1 MFCLETKSWLPRGT
15 VFTTGNGG
23 FLAGEYPLVHYV
35 QALRPCTIAPGAPG
49 VTAVP
54 VGTAAH
60 APPVA
65 AATATAVCPFSRS
78 RISGR
83 PLLPRTAVRDA
94 ALAQTVAIKAES
106 VAEAFDGVCNTV
118 KRTCSG
124 HQLNGTLRAIKTQ
137 V

>member
-1 MFCLETKSWLPRGT
+1 MVDFWRANIPSS
-15 VFTTGNGG
+15 TTSK
-23 FLAGEYPLVHYV
+23 HYV
-35 QALRPCTIAPGAPG
+35 CAPLPPGAPG

-94 ALAQTVAIKAES
+94 ALAQTGAIKAES
-106 VAEAFDGVCNTV
+106 VAEAFDGVCN
-118 KRTCSG
+118 
-124 HQLNGTLRAIKTQ
+124 NG
-137 V
+137 